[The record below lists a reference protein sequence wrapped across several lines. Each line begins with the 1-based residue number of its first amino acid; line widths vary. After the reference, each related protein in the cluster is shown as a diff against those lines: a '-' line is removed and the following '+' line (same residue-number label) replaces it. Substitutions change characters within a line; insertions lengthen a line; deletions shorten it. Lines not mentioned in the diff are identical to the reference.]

1 MSSPAKQQKLPPP
14 PEPGPAD
21 NRVTWFQSL
30 FASASALLRLLLLT
44 PAVRARLRV
53 QWGDH
58 VPRLSLA
65 LADMIQA
72 APELFAWVE
81 GGAERLRE
89 SVRLIEELTHIQAA
103 QHDFA
108 TRLNDTLLHHR
119 AELFRHVRTVVQ
131 GLLMTLDSPA
141 TDPAVRARLHELSS
155 SVRAILEERSAQV
168 RAAREEGAAAA
179 EARDRIGQLESDLAE
194 RDRQLRSLRGEPAPP
209 PPPVAPRRTSRRT
222 PRRTRR

>member
-1 MSSPAKQQKLPPP
+1 MSSSAKQPKPPP
-14 PEPGPAD
+14 QSAPGPTE
-21 NRVTWFQSL
+21 NRVTWFQSV
-30 FASASALLRLLLLT
+30 FASASSLLRLLLLT
-44 PAVRARLRV
+44 PPLRARLRV

-65 LADMIQA
+65 LADMIQT
-72 APELFAWVE
+72 APALFAWVE

-89 SVRLIEELTHIQAA
+89 SVRFIDELTQIQAT
-103 QHDFA
+103 QQDFA

-131 GLLMTLDSPA
+131 GLLMTLDNPA
-141 TDPAVRARLHELSS
+141 TDPATRARLLEVSS

-168 RAAREEGAAAA
+168 RAAREEGAAVA

-194 RDRQLRSLRGEPAPP
+194 RDRQLRALRGEPLAPAQ
-209 PPPVAPRRTSRRT
+209 PVAPRRTSRRT
-222 PRRTRR
+222 PRHTRR